1 MHPFV
6 KILLFISVL
15 LLMNYMG
22 NQLVWLLCLLVC
34 VLAIKLDSKNF
45 LHVVKRMRWL
55 FISLFIIYAYGTPGE
70 YIQYFPINFAPSIE
84 GCQLGLLQ
92 IGKLLI
98 ALAGLSI
105 LFAGSSKEHLI
116 AGLNLLLTP
125 LKYMGLDV
133 ERFAARLLLTFD
145 YVEALAVKGNLTT
158 NFNQLTELETMTE
171 TTLAE
176 RVIVLPSPAF
186 KLFDKVIIVIIV
198 FTVMFFMIKLI
209 APMTLLS

>member
-1 MHPFV
+1 M
-6 KILLFISVL
+6 S
-15 LLMNYMG
+15 

-34 VLAIKLDSKNF
+34 GLAIKLDSKNF

-55 FISLFIIYAYGTPGE
+55 FISMFIIYAYGTPGE

-116 AGLNLLLTP
+116 AGLNLLLAP
-125 LKYMGLDV
+125 LRYMGLDI
-133 ERFAARLLLTFD
+133 ERFSARLLLTFD

-158 NFNQLTELETMTE
+158 NFNQLAELETMTE
-171 TTLAE
+171 TTIAE
-176 RVIVLPSPAF
+176 HVIVLPNHGF
-186 KLFDKVIIVIIV
+186 KLLDKVIIVIII
-198 FTVMFFMIKLI
+198 FTAIFFMIKLI
-209 APMTLLS
+209 TPMKLLS